1 MRGVRLSPPP
11 HPPSPVFLSRLRGR
25 RVRGQCRTV
34 LMAGL
39 LFLGFTLPAQAQAPE
54 VSFFTPSG
62 VQRGT
67 KTTLKWI
74 GSAGKDA
81 CSAVTAWPGLA
92 LEPGAKP
99 DELVVTV
106 SADAPPG
113 VAEVWVKNSDGVAPP
128 RALFVTDTPEV
139 AEVEPNEHWRKAQ
152 KLVGGEGQPASLDSG
167 VAITGVF
174 GKSGDVDVFAVPL
187 EAGRTLVATVESRRL
202 DAPTDPVIQ
211 IVSPTGFVLEQNDDD
226 HGFDPLLAFTATET
240 GTYFV
245 RMFAFPATPDTAIRF
260 SGGATWGYRL
270 TLSTGPVGSH
280 VLPLGRPGPANVG
293 EAVPDAAFDVGI
305 VGWNLPGGVTRLPF
319 GVAPFKPRE
328 GWPIPPASMLP
339 SPAFPLV
346 LAAGRMAPAPV
357 GAKLAVEPG
366 EGQPRDL
373 GPAPACLSGTISGKG
388 EMDTYTISAL
398 KGQKLRI
405 RVLARE
411 FDSLLDPL
419 VRLMDPDGKPF
430 REVDDEGRGEA
441 DVDLTQ
447 DYHADAA
454 FRIAVTDRY
463 GHGGPRYHYRL
474 DVEVARPDVILTLP
488 AVRHG
493 LKQGGQTEIVVDL
506 KREQGFEKPVVLK
519 SIDLPAGVTC
529 DEVTSPGKGDAS
541 KQVKVVLKATADAA
555 AYLGLIRIVGHVEGE
570 ATPRMAVRP
579 ATPVLGASPD
589 VWLFVG
595 PK

>member
-1 MRGVRLSPPP
+1 LFVFAPP
-11 HPPSPVFLSRLRGR
+11 
-25 RVRGQCRTV
+25 
-34 LMAGL
+34 AN
-39 LFLGFTLPAQAQAPE
+39 AQAPE

-62 VQRGT
+62 VKRGT

-81 CSAVTAWPGLA
+81 CTAVTAWPGLA
-92 LEPGAKP
+92 FEPGAKP

-106 SADAPPG
+106 PDNAPLG
-113 VAEVWVKNSDGVAPP
+113 IAEVWVKNSDGVSPP
-128 RALFVTDTPEV
+128 KPLFVTDTPEV

-152 KLVGGEGQPASLDSG
+152 QIVGGEGQPTSLDSG
-167 VAITGVF
+167 VSIIGVF

-202 DAPTDPVIQ
+202 EAPTDPVLQ

-240 GTYFV
+240 GVYFV

-260 SGGATWGYRL
+260 SGGASWGYRL

-280 VLPLGRPGPANVG
+280 VLPLGRPGPANLG
-293 EAVPDAAFDVGI
+293 EAVPDVPFETTI
-305 VGWNLPGGVTRLPF
+305 VGWNLPGGVPAFPF
-319 GVAPFKPRE
+319 AISPVKPRE
-328 GWPIPPASMLP
+328 GWPVPPGAAHNSGLP
-339 SPAFPLV
+339 RPAFPSI
-346 LAAGRMAPAPV
+346 LATGRLLPAPA
-357 GAKLAVEPG
+357 GAKLAVEPV
-366 EGQPRDL
+366 EGQSREL
-373 GPAPACLSGTISGKG
+373 GPLPACISGAIANKG
-388 EMDTYTISAL
+388 ESDRYTITGVKA
-398 KGQKLRI
+398 QKLRI

-419 VRLMDPDGKPF
+419 VRLLDPAGKSF
-430 REVDDEGRGEA
+430 READDEGRGEA

-447 DYHADAA
+447 DFAADGP
-454 FRIAVTDRY
+454 FTIAVTDRY

-488 AVRHG
+488 AARHG

-506 KREQGFEKPVVLK
+506 KREQGFDKPVVLK
-519 SIDLPAGVTC
+519 GVNLPAGVTC
-529 DEVTSPGKGDAS
+529 DEVTSPAMGDAS
-541 KQVKVVLKATADAA
+541 KQVKLVLKATADAA
-555 AYLGLIRIVGHVEGE
+555 AYSGILHIVGQVEGE
-570 ATPRMAVRP
+570 AAPRVAVRP